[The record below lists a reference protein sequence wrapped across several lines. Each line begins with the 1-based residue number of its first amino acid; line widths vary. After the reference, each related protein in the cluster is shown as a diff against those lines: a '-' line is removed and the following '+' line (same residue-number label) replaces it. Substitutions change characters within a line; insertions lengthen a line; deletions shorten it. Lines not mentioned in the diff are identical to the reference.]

1 MSKIEPCIPQARI
14 YGVELRRVVE
24 IAFAPDI
31 IALGLREQKG
41 VFERIEIA
49 LHCFIRD
56 ARMRNGVE
64 RVRKLFR
71 IGERTHCRGKFFGE
85 LLQCKCVV
93 DAIALDDIR
102 LVHAP
107 KKSLQIGLPFGFSR
121 RENRKG
127 HPSIHKIFG
136 PRGALIHVRKI
147 EELRK
152 TQRPHMN
159 LSGPISEICN
169 NVA

>member
-1 MSKIEPCIPQARI
+1 
-14 YGVELRRVVE
+14 
-24 IAFAPDI
+24 
-31 IALGLREQKG
+31 
-41 VFERIEIA
+41 
-49 LHCFIRD
+49 
-56 ARMRNGVE
+56 MRNGVE